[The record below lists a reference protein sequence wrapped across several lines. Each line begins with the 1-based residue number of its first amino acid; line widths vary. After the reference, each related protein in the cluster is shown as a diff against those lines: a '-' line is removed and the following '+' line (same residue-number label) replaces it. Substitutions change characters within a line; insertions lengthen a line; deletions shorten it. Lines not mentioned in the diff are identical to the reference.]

1 MEWEDTFE
9 PHVYEELQDT
19 GRYKLQLFAQTV
31 EGCWDSTT
39 NYFKVY
45 PVLRFFIPNAF
56 SPNGNGLNET
66 FGPKGKY
73 FEDKTYHFRIFSRWG
88 ELMFETTNFYEQWDG
103 RKLKDGSESP
113 IGAYVWIIEIKDL
126 QGNQE
131 VFKGSVTL
139 VK

>member
-1 MEWEDTFE
+1 
-9 PHVYEELQDT
+9 
-19 GRYKLQLFAQTV
+19 
-31 EGCWDSTT
+31 
-39 NYFKVY
+39 
-45 PVLRFFIPNAF
+45 
-56 SPNGNGLNET
+56 
-66 FGPKGKY
+66 
-73 FEDKTYHFRIFSRWG
+73 
-88 ELMFETTNFYEQWDG
+88 MFETTNFYEQWDG